1 MKKSDVRELKKEL
14 KKATQQDGIIDWVYG
29 FYISPE
35 NEIAWEHVQK
45 YYDYDEDEKFRY
57 LSILL
62 RVVST
67 GIGKDMIPVDVKQ
80 NEKVLAMREA
90 WNKDEAVTLENLK
103 PLRDIF
109 LNNFAHTDPYLAILY
124 HVTYDVPGK
133 ASDGA
138 RLEDMNTVFDTIVFA
153 LCPAKLSAPALGFD
167 SGDVAELTRR
177 WTIGLPQLGFMYPSF
192 DDRGETRNEAAFY
205 LKKDTGKD
213 VLNTLFELEEIAA
226 ASEDREDWIQVLTET
241 CVSSET
247 ASAINDSI
255 VQMEEDYIS
264 RDTLRKVVEE
274 SGGDGKAFDEHYES
288 VIGSRDIAKAAIS
301 SSTVEIR
308 TDSANIKAASENA
321 AFFKT
326 KTIDGIAYILVPVD
340 GVVTVNGVEV
350 VTSGEDENS

>member
-14 KKATQQDGIIDWVYG
+14 KKAAQQDGIIDWVYG
-29 FYISPE
+29 FYVTPD

-45 YYDYDEDEKFRY
+45 FYDYDEDEKFRY
-57 LSILL
+57 LGILL

-67 GIGKDMIPVDVKQ
+67 GIGRDMIPVDVKQ
-80 NEKVLAMREA
+80 NEKVLAIREA
-90 WNKDEAVTLENLK
+90 WDKDEAATIENLK

-109 LNNFAHTDPYLAILY
+109 VNDYAHTDPYLATLF

-138 RLEDMNTVFDTIVFA
+138 RLEDLSTVFDTVVFA

-167 SGDVAELTRR
+167 SGDVAELSRR
-177 WTIGLPQLGFMYPSF
+177 WTIGLPQIGFMYPSF

-213 VLNTLFELEEIAA
+213 VLNTLFDTEEISG

-241 CVSSET
+241 GVSSET

-255 VQMEEDYIS
+255 IQMEEDYIS

-274 SGGDGKAFDEHYES
+274 SGGDGNVFDEHYGS
-288 VIGSRDIAKAAIS
+288 VIGDREIAKAAIS
-301 SSTVEIR
+301 NSTVEIK
-308 TDSANIKAASENA
+308 TDSANIKAASEQA
-321 AFFKT
+321 AFFRT
-326 KTIDGIAYILVPVD
+326 KTIDGIEYILVPVD

-350 VTSGEDENS
+350 VTSGGEA